1 MSEAGDRRKHRSLLT
16 DAIHGG
22 ETRPRAGHSITT
34 PIYQTATYVF
44 RDTAELVDY
53 MSGGAE
59 REEYG
64 RYGNPTQRV
73 AEAKCAALEGAEAG
87 LGFAV
92 AWDKPGGF
100 IGRDALLRQRA
111 AGVKKR
117 LAVFTLDDPEPV
129 LWGSEPI
136 LRDGVMVGYT
146 TSGSYGHTVG
156 RAVGMGYVREARG
169 VTDAFLKAGRYEVL
183 VNGIRRPA
191 TLHLRCPV
199 DPDRRKILA

>member
-87 LGFAV
+87 LGFASGMAAITTTLFAV
-92 AWDKPGGF
+92 LSQGQHVVMTDDCY
-100 IGRDALLRQRA
+100 RRTRQ
-111 AGVKKR
+111 
-117 LAVFTLDDPEPV
+117 FC
-129 LWGSEPI
+129 
-136 LRDGVMVGYT
+136 
-146 TSGSYGHTVG
+146 
-156 RAVGMGYVREARG
+156 VGMLSRFGVEVTIVPTGECTAIAFVSGIECVTWMNSALSWPNWMRSPAITVRRSTYLSSRCSISLRSMKPIARG
-169 VTDAFLKAGRYEVL
+169 E
-183 VNGIRRPA
+183 P
-191 TLHLRCPV
+191 
-199 DPDRRKILA
+199 

>member
-87 LGFAV
+87 LGFAS
-92 AWDKPGGF
+92 GM
-100 IGRDALLRQRA
+100 A
-111 AGVKKR
+111 AITTT
-117 LAVFTLDDPEPV
+117 LFAVL
-129 LWGSEPI
+129 SQAS
-136 LRDGVMVGYT
+136 
-146 TSGSYGHTVG
+146 TSS
-156 RAVGMGYVREARG
+156 
-169 VTDAFLKAGRYEVL
+169 
-183 VNGIRRPA
+183 
-191 TLHLRCPV
+191 
-199 DPDRRKILA
+199 